1 MRAFFIGL
9 ICASVIAPFSNAPA
23 ENWSHVASTPGGT
36 EAFVDIDSIKVDGGR
51 VSFLQKWDAR
61 NDKGNG
67 GKLQYI
73 EQSFDCASKTT
84 AISKIDT
91 IGTDGASNLKTFDMS
106 PTGWRIAEREDDV
119 FMLGLACRF
128 KELDEAAAKAI
139 DEAAR

>member
-1 MRAFFIGL
+1 M
-9 ICASVIAPFSNAPA
+9 
-23 ENWSHVASTPGGT
+23 ASTPGGT
-36 EAFVDIDSIKVDGGR
+36 EAFVDIDSIKVDGER

-73 EQSFDCASKTT
+73 EQSFDCTSNAT

-91 IGTDGASNLKTFDMS
+91 IGSDGASNLKTFDMS
-106 PTGWRIAEREDDV
+106 PTGWRIAEREDDL